1 MNESLAPVIEL
12 PVSRFACTFCGCE
25 LSHRSLPPCTHAH
38 GLPDDFTCPVCE
50 VGKEWLI
57 EL

>member
-12 PVSRFACTFCGCE
+12 PVSQFACTFCGCE
-25 LSHRSLPPCTHAH
+25 LSHRSMPQYTHAH
-38 GLPDDFTCPVCE
+38 ELPDDFTCPVCE